1 MSLKDRKNK
10 NKEKEKE
17 GLNMAKNE
25 MVVMENNNNVDYN
38 LDTAMFAMVNRHAE
52 EMAEKRRVADYERL
66 KREEKER
73 QMATMQAKKD
83 KVTSVMNVIKNL
95 VFIMSVVFLVW
106 VFMSWVNV
114 ISHNTQPGGYD
125 LIWSWNFFK
134 VFFAQ

>member
-1 MSLKDRKNK
+1 
-10 NKEKEKE
+10 
-17 GLNMAKNE
+17 MAKNE

>member
-1 MSLKDRKNK
+1 
-10 NKEKEKE
+10 
-17 GLNMAKNE
+17 MAKNE
-25 MVVMENNNNVDYN
+25 MVVMENNNNNNVDYN

-73 QMATMQAKKD
+73 QMAAMQAKKD

>member
-73 QMATMQAKKD
+73 QMAAMQAKKD